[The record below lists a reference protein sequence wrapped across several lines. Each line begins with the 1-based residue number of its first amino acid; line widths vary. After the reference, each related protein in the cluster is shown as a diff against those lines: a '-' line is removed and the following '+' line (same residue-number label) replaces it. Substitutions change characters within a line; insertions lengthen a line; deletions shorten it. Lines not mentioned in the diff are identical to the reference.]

1 MRFLG
6 VMAAL
11 VLGLYGLTYA
21 AWRSYQPS
29 PGRYVPP
36 KTLECIDR
44 YEPGL
49 RLTQSNSLAAA
60 AQLCEA
66 TARQM
71 RR

>member
-11 VLGLYGLTYA
+11 ALGLYGLTYA
-21 AWRSYQPS
+21 AWRSYQPT

-44 YEPGL
+44 HEPGL
-49 RLTQSNSLAAA
+49 RLTQKNSLAAA
-60 AQLCEA
+60 AQLCEVE
-66 TARQM
+66 ARL
-71 RR
+71 RRR